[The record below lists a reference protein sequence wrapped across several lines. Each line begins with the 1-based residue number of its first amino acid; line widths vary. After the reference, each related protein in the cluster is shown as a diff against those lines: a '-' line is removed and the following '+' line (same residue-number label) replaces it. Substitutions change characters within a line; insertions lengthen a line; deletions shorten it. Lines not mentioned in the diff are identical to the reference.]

1 MRRRRIPLALKLGV
15 SFIIVILLAVGLV
28 YSLTAWSIAQQ
39 FDVLRQAD
47 QETATQ
53 QILTQLQQYRALLGS
68 WRGVGEQLLIQPRTI
83 QLGEQSLIGE
93 AYIFDIPLV
102 LLDDE
107 TGLVVA
113 STYNEWVNSRERNEV
128 GRVIPLP
135 EDYENGIPIIVNDQ
149 RVGTLIVGEITDLSR
164 SEQGFIQTVT
174 RSALLGGG
182 IAVVLALVLSAILI
196 IQILSPLRVLTRATE
211 RITLGSMPDQVKLRA
226 HDELGMLGDSF
237 NQMVDSLKRSE
248 KARQVMTADIA
259 HEIRTPVTIIQGT
272 LEAIL
277 DGIYDASEESIAPIY
292 EETLHLGRLI
302 DDLRDLALAEAG
314 ELRLERS
321 EVDLGAL
328 VKHVGDTA
336 FLALD
341 EAPTLHLDVVKPIP
355 TLQLDPKRFRQV
367 IANLL
372 SNALKHT
379 PSDGDVYIR
388 LRRVDDRVEM
398 SVSDTGSGIDP
409 DDLEHLFE
417 RFYRGDP
424 ARGRA
429 SGTGLGLAIVKQWI
443 EAHGGT
449 ITAENRASGGAR
461 FTLYLPIHEVDAA

>member
-1 MRRRRIPLALKLGV
+1 MRRRRIPLAAKLAV
-15 SFIIVILLAVGLV
+15 SFVIVIVLAVALV
-28 YSLTAWSIAQQ
+28 YSLTTWSIARQ
-39 FDVLRQAD
+39 FDVLRQD
-47 QETATQ
+47 SQDTVTELVLNLLTGYRLEEGSWIGVDRLFLQPFLIPLGETA
-53 QILTQLQQYRALLGS
+53 L
-68 WRGVGEQLLIQPRTI
+68 VGKIP
-83 QLGEQSLIGE
+83 
-93 AYIFDIPLV
+93 IFTIPLALIDTNGV
-102 LLDDE
+102 IVVSVNFEEWLNQREIRGTSRYATQDDVE
-107 TGLVVA
+107 
-113 STYNEWVNSRERNEV
+113 S
-128 GRVIPLP
+128 
-135 EDYENGIPIIVNDQ
+135 GIPIVVEGH
-149 RVGTLIVGEITDLSR
+149 RVGTLIVGEVADLSAAER
-164 SEQGFIQTVT
+164 VFLTGVT
-174 RSALLGGG
+174 RSSLLGGG
-182 IAVVLALVLSAILI
+182 IAVGVALFLSVILI
-196 IQILSPLRVLTRATE
+196 VQILSPLRVLTRATE

-355 TLQLDPKRFRQV
+355 NLQLDSKRFRQV

>member
-1 MRRRRIPLALKLGV
+1 MRRRIPLAAKLAV
-15 SFIIVILLAVGLV
+15 SFVIVILLAVGLV
-28 YSLTAWSIAQQ
+28 YSLTTWSIAQQ
-39 FDVLRQAD
+39 FDILRHESQESVTELVLNLLTGYRSEEGTWVGVDRLFLQPFLIPLG
-47 QETATQ
+47 ETA
-53 QILTQLQQYRALLGS
+53 L
-68 WRGVGEQLLIQPRTI
+68 
-83 QLGEQSLIGE
+83 
-93 AYIFDIPLV
+93 
-102 LLDDE
+102 
-107 TGLVVA
+107 
-113 STYNEWVNSRERNEV
+113 V
-128 GRVIPLP
+128 GRVPIFEIPLALIDTNGVIVVSVHF
-135 EDYENGIPIIVNDQ
+135 EDWLNDREVRGTSRYATQEDIDNGIPIIVDGLHT
-149 RVGTLIVGEITDLSR
+149 GTLIVGEVTDLSTAER
-164 SEQGFIQTVT
+164 AFLSRVT

-182 IAVVLALVLSAILI
+182 IAIGLALFLSIVLIV
-196 IQILSPLRVLTRATE
+196 QILSPLRVLTRATE
-211 RITLGSMPDQVKLRA
+211 HITLGNMPDQVIVRA
-226 HDELGMLGDSF
+226 HDELGMLGASF

-314 ELRLERS
+314 ELRLERDD
-321 EVDLGAL
+321 VDLGAL
-328 VKHVGDTA
+328 IKQVGDTA
-336 FLALD
+336 FFALD
-341 EAPTLHLDVVKPIP
+341 DAPTLHIDIVKPIP
-355 TLQLDPKRFRQV
+355 SLSLDPKRFRQV

-388 LRRVDDRVEM
+388 VRRVNGSIEI
-398 SVSDTGSGIDP
+398 SVSDTGSGIDS
-409 DDLEHLFE
+409 DDLDHLFE

-449 ITAENRASGGAR
+449 IAAENRASGGAR
-461 FTLYLPIHEVDAA
+461 FTILLPIDG